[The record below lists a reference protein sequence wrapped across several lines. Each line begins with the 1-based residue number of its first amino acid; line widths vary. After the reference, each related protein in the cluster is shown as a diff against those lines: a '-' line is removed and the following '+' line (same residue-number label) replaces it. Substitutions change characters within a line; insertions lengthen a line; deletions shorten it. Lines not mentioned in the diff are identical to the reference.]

1 MKNCDSLIVLSTEG
15 NWGTYL
21 LCSTL
26 KLMDEDDSRHI
37 IFTGDQYAQLA
48 LMPLDEFMQI
58 CAPYQYILFDN
69 IECGCSKKNQYL
81 WLESAFK
88 LLRDKGKKTLATYT
102 VMEEVDLKV
111 PDFIQATSHEVVYSL
126 SEPSLYPEIVRRIF
140 QRENYSNVTEELIS
154 QISSTKVDNVRML
167 EGLCIN
173 HLAKEHLAGRKI
185 A

>member
-1 MKNCDSLIVLSTEG
+1 ME
-15 NWGTYL
+15 
-21 LCSTL
+21 
-26 KLMDEDDSRHI
+26 EDDSQHI
-37 IFTGDQYAQLA
+37 IFTGDQYVQLA
-48 LMPLDEFMQI
+48 QMPLDEFNQL
-58 CAPYQYILFDN
+58 CAPYHYIVFDN
-69 IECGCSKKNQYL
+69 LECGCSTPNQYM
-81 WLESAFK
+81 WLEKAFES
-88 LLRDKGKKTLATYT
+88 LRCSRKKILATYT

-111 PDFIQATSHEVVYSL
+111 PDFIQATLHEVVYSL

-140 QRENYSNVTEELIS
+140 QRENYTDVTEELIS